1 MTVSLHAI
9 AIPTF
14 VTGLEALDAILAKAI
29 EHCEAKKIDPAVMCQ
44 TRLFPNMLPLWRQVT
59 IACDHAKNGPSRIAG
74 VEPPRFED
82 NETTLV
88 ELRER
93 VAKTVAY
100 ARTIDAAALNAAED
114 KMIEFKVGPN
124 AAKMEAVNYLLHF
137 VLPNFYFHLTTAY
150 DILRTAGVD
159 IGKRDFMGKVPGYMA
174 A

>member
-1 MTVSLHAI
+1 MSVSTYAI

-29 EHCEAKKIDPAVMCQ
+29 DHCEAKKIDPAVLCQ

-59 IACDHAKNGPSRIAG
+59 IACDHAKNGPARIAG

-82 NETTLV
+82 TETTLV

-93 VAKTVAY
+93 VGKTVAY
-100 ARTIDAAALNAAED
+100 ARTIDEAALNAAPG
-114 KMIEFKVGPN
+114 KMIEFKVGPT

-150 DILRTAGVD
+150 DILRVAGLE

-174 A
+174 V

>member
-1 MTVSLHAI
+1 MSVSIHAI

-29 EHCEAKKIDPAVMCQ
+29 DYCDAKKIDSAVMCQ
-44 TRLFPNMLPLWRQVT
+44 TRLIPNMLPLWRQVT

-82 NETTLV
+82 NETTLQ

-100 ARTIDAAALNAAED
+100 VKTIDEAALNAAPGR
-114 KMIEFKVGPN
+114 MIEFKVGPN
-124 AAKMEAVNYLLHF
+124 AARMEAAHYLLHF

-159 IGKRDFMGKVPGYMA
+159 IGKRDFMGNVPGYMA
-174 A
+174 V